1 MNIPFNKPSIV
12 GREIEYIKDAINLG
26 KISGDG
32 KYTKL
37 CSERLTSL
45 IKTKKTL
52 ITTSGTHALE
62 MAAILCDI
70 KKGDEVILPSF
81 TFVSTANAFCLRGAK
96 PIFVDI
102 REDTKN
108 IDESLI
114 EKKITKKTK
123 CIIPVHYSGVS
134 SEMDKIMD
142 LSHKYNLFVIEDA
155 AQGLMSTYKGRML
168 GSIGDFGAFSFHET
182 KNVYCGEGG
191 ALTINNEKFIER
203 AEIIREKGTNRSK
216 FFRGEVDKYTW
227 VDIGSSYL
235 PSDILSAFLYAQLEQ
250 IEPITKRRQEI
261 CNLYRTGL
269 QQLEDSGKLKIPDN
283 IIDTT
288 TNGHIFYIEL
298 KNLAERDSLLKYL
311 RENGIYAVFH
321 YVPLHSSPMG
331 LKYGYS
337 VEDLPVTNKISE
349 RLLRLP
355 LYYSIRT
362 QEIDYII
369 DKIKNYK
376 WQK

>member
-1 MNIPFNKPSIV
+1 
-12 GREIEYIKDAINLG
+12 
-26 KISGDG
+26 
-32 KYTKL
+32 
-37 CSERLTSL
+37 
-45 IKTKKTL
+45 
-52 ITTSGTHALE
+52 

>member
-1 MNIPFNKPSIV
+1 M
-12 GREIEYIKDAINLG
+12 
-26 KISGDG
+26 
-32 KYTKL
+32 
-37 CSERLTSL
+37 